1 MVDVVET
8 PRGIAVVAKDTWSAI
23 KGREALT
30 VEWDESGAETAR
42 QRPSCMGEYKALARS
57 GEGAAVAAQEGD
69 AAAAI
74 AGAAKVVEA
83 EFEFPYLA
91 HAAMEPLDAV
101 ARFENGVLEIWAG
114 HQMPDLYQAVAA
126 PRSWASSPGR

>member
-1 MVDVVET
+1 M
-8 PRGIAVVAKDTWSAI
+8 
-23 KGREALT
+23 
-30 VEWDESGAETAR
+30 EWDESGAER
-42 QRPSCMGEYKALARS
+42 RGSDRLMSEYKALSRS
-57 GEGAAVAAQEGD
+57 GEGAAVARQEGD
-69 AAAAI
+69 AAASM

-114 HQMPDLYQAVAA
+114 HQMPDVYQKVGADIMGLE
-126 PRSWASSPGR
+126 PGR